1 VKRLTA
7 VSAYSIDLHQIGVM
21 VPPRYPADIRAEF
34 FLLSVRHL
42 LKGLATLHADLPSC
56 SAKQIIPATIRF
68 DRAKWYTQLTGNPAI
83 PHTGASKLYNFV
95 LYAVSHAY
103 SLLPRFYHHLSL
115 RTAIKSTL

>member
-1 VKRLTA
+1 MKFFTA

-56 SAKQIIPATIRF
+56 SAKQIIPATVGL
-68 DRAKWYTQLTGNPAI
+68 DRTKRYPQQVGNSAIAHPA
-83 PHTGASKLYNFV
+83 P
-95 LYAVSHAY
+95 SHLSYFSPIFICHAN
-103 SLLPRFYHHLSL
+103 SLLPRFYYHLSL
-115 RTAIKSTL
+115 STGIKSTL